1 MNSNTVVS
9 NLIWKFGERILAQ
22 SISLIVSVVLA
33 RLLMPEQFGLVAL
46 VMVFINVANAIITSG
61 FNTSLIQ
68 KKDADDL
75 DFSSVF
81 WLSLVFSI
89 VLYIVLWFLVIPLSA
104 FFNNEMIIPIFRVL
118 SLRLIIGAI
127 NSVQHAYVSRHLQF
141 KKYFWSTLFGTIV
154 SAIVGIYLAIKNY
167 GAWALVFQYLTNTFI
182 DTVVLF
188 FTVDW
193 FPKLIF
199 SISRI
204 RSLFAFGWK
213 ILADSL
219 FGTLQNNLRNFVIGK
234 VYTNADLAY
243 YTNSQRVPSLFIY
256 NISVSLSSVMLP
268 VFSNVNDNDEKIH
281 DYLKK
286 SSKLLAYIIF
296 PILIGIIL
304 VANDFVILVLTD
316 KWSEMIPYLQL
327 YSVVC
332 LTQVLMPPRNEAL
345 KAIGRSD
352 VFLNENL
359 VMRIFDIVLLFIV
372 LYRGPIVIMLSNL
385 ITSVILLTLIMFN
398 TYKFNKYDFFEQ
410 IIDLKNTYF
419 ASAFMIVC
427 VSILNLFSIQLLYSL
442 LLKIAI
448 GVLSYIIISV
458 LLKFYEF
465 RTCIS
470 LIMKYIKK

>member
-104 FFNNEMIIPIFRVL
+104 FFDNEMIIPIFRVL
-118 SLRLIIGAI
+118 SLRLIIGAV

-234 VYTNADLAY
+234 VYTNTDLAF

-372 LYRGPIVIMLSNL
+372 IYRGPIVIMLSNL

-419 ASAFMIVC
+419 ASVFMIVC
-427 VSILNLFSIQLLYSL
+427 VSVINLFSIQLLYSL

-470 LIMKYIKK
+470 LIMKYTKK